1 MRGMRARVLTWAFV
15 GLSAATADAQEVPDL
30 VAEEGDSLEADEDL
44 PVFSATARSTRIA
57 PDVVT
62 LDAQRLRDQPGSL
75 GDPIRAI
82 DITPGIVPVAS
93 GVPFYYVR
101 GAPPAGTLYVYDGIT
116 LPALFHLGLGPSV
129 IHPRMLGE
137 LRLHTGAAPARFGR
151 YIGAVIEIDPASRD
165 IRAPH
170 GEVELRA
177 LDLNGYVEAP
187 VGGGS
192 LQGAIRL
199 GWPALFIGEVIPGGE
214 LFYGDYQVRA
224 ALPLSDQD
232 RFELVLLGSADR
244 LAFTLP
250 DGVRSTTE
258 VMFQRAEMRIVHALE
273 EGEIGLALRG
283 GYDHSVV
290 IGTSTTG
297 DVDNPLAI
305 AIDAASFGFRGWGR
319 FHEGIVRGHVGLDVN
334 GSIGR
339 PDARLQTVPGFPLR
353 ADSLFANSASRSV
366 AGAFVDLDFQLH
378 PDWKLHTGLRF
389 DQWMVGH
396 AVQGALDPRVSL
408 DWRVLPELE
417 WHVAVGVSRQPLVFY
432 LPFPGLSEVP
442 IQQGLQTAMQAELG
456 ARLQVGILDALAQ
469 VYVQRYEGIA
479 LADAFLL
486 ADASNAICARPLGDC
501 VPVGIRPTTN
511 GFSYGA
517 EMMLQLAATEPL
529 SGTLSYTLAWNDL
542 EPVLGLPYRSS
553 YDIRH
558 ILQLAM
564 LWNPGGGFTAGVR
577 AFVRSG
583 AAQGI
588 FFVSG
593 ASTLGRYTRELDAYY
608 RLDASVA
615 YAWDAGWSRLRL
627 SLEWVN
633 LTMSQEPFGLDCP
646 QPGAGIPSD
655 ATCSQVLGPA
665 IFIPNLGMRVSL

>member
-15 GLSAATADAQEVPDL
+15 GLSAATADAQAVPDS
-30 VAEEGDSLEADEDL
+30 VIEEGDSLEADEDL

>member
-1 MRGMRARVLTWAFV
+1 
-15 GLSAATADAQEVPDL
+15 
-30 VAEEGDSLEADEDL
+30 
-44 PVFSATARSTRIA
+44 
-57 PDVVT
+57 
-62 LDAQRLRDQPGSL
+62 
-75 GDPIRAI
+75 
-82 DITPGIVPVAS
+82 
-93 GVPFYYVR
+93 
-101 GAPPAGTLYVYDGIT
+101 
-116 LPALFHLGLGPSV
+116 
-129 IHPRMLGE
+129 
-137 LRLHTGAAPARFGR
+137 
-151 YIGAVIEIDPASRD
+151 
-165 IRAPH
+165 
-170 GEVELRA
+170 
-177 LDLNGYVEAP
+177 
-187 VGGGS
+187 
-192 LQGAIRL
+192 
-199 GWPALFIGEVIPGGE
+199 
-214 LFYGDYQVRA
+214 
-224 ALPLSDQD
+224 
-232 RFELVLLGSADR
+232 
-244 LAFTLP
+244 
-250 DGVRSTTE
+250 
-258 VMFQRAEMRIVHALE
+258 
-273 EGEIGLALRG
+273 
-283 GYDHSVV
+283 
-290 IGTSTTG
+290 
-297 DVDNPLAI
+297 
-305 AIDAASFGFRGWGR
+305 
-319 FHEGIVRGHVGLDVN
+319 
-334 GSIGR
+334 
-339 PDARLQTVPGFPLR
+339 
-353 ADSLFANSASRSV
+353 
-366 AGAFVDLDFQLH
+366 
-378 PDWKLHTGLRF
+378 
-389 DQWMVGH
+389 
-396 AVQGALDPRVSL
+396 
-408 DWRVLPELE
+408 
-417 WHVAVGVSRQPLVFY
+417 
-432 LPFPGLSEVP
+432 
-442 IQQGLQTAMQAELG
+442 MQAELG